1 MCFRCIYGCPTKA
14 MWSKNFMV
22 LKGGFSLL
30 ETEKRMC
37 GVKLKPVSKC
47 SKGCMWS
54 GVRKYLLDIDGY

>member
-1 MCFRCIYGCPTKA
+1 